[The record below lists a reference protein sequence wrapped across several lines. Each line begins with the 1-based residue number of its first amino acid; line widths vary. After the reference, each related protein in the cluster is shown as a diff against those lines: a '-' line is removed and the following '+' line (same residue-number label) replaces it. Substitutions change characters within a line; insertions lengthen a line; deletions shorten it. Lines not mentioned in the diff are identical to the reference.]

1 LLFPKRFLSPYNHL
15 DIGGNT
21 MAIRAAVIT
30 DDSLLSRLDQGLYRL
45 ERAFGLVSGVAVFA
59 LMLLAVYSVGG
70 RNIFNSPV
78 QGYVDL
84 IEMAMPLI
92 AIMGVSYTQ
101 RDGGHIR
108 MDILVG
114 RLRGRALWTAEFI
127 TTFLVLVLILLLIW
141 GSWAHFQRSFD
152 FAAPLWSRDS
162 SIDIKLPI
170 WPAKLI
176 VPVAF
181 SVLALRLMLQLYSYG
196 LAIKSGTDEPVGVP
210 LVEDAATIAARE
222 AAAVTGREDL

>member
-1 LLFPKRFLSPYNHL
+1 
-15 DIGGNT
+15 
-21 MAIRAAVIT
+21 
-30 DDSLLSRLDQGLYRL
+30 
-45 ERAFGLVSGVAVFA
+45 
-59 LMLLAVYSVGG
+59 
-70 RNIFNSPV
+70 
-78 QGYVDL
+78 
-84 IEMAMPLI
+84 MPLI

-114 RLRGRALWTAEFI
+114 RLRGRALWVAEFI

-176 VPVAF
+176 VPLAF
-181 SVLALRLMLQLYSYG
+181 SVLGLRLALQLWGYG
-196 LAIKSGTDEPVGVP
+196 RAIKSGTSEPIGVP
-210 LVEDAATIAARE
+210 LVEDAATVAARE